1 MDPFTAMLTEALKYT
16 ASDHSPCIGI
26 CDHTATQACSGCQRR
41 HNDVENWRTLDA
53 KTRKTIWEKIPKK
66 LAHKKTQFLR
76 LPLDQEDILHLAK
89 ARLEAGG
96 TWMLGGLSATKATGN
111 YTAINSDGTTT
122 LRLHE
127 DIKMRALLW
136 APPTKRPQRSQRLDD
151 APSTLPLLLVVARAR
166 LDRGEGA
173 HQKPLPK
180 NYREIPQPNDSFRI
194 SASAN
199 KYRIESAL
207 ATAETITDSVGN
219 TATPLPTS
227 LFLNGL
233 TLPAS
238 YALGLTLLP

>member
-1 MDPFTAMLTEALKYT
+1 MDHFTAMLTDALQYT
-16 ASDHSPCIGI
+16 ASTHSPCIGI
-26 CDHTATQACSGCQRR
+26 CDHTATQPCSGCHR
-41 HNDVENWRTLDA
+41 HHSAVENWRELSA
-53 KTRKTIWEKIPKK
+53 VERQAIWQTIPKT
-66 LAHKKTQFLR
+66 LAQKNAQFLR
-76 LPLDQEDILHLAK
+76 LPLDQEDIFRLAR

-96 TWMLGGLSATKATGN
+96 TWMLGGGMLGGLSATSADGS
-111 YTAINSDGTTT
+111 ADGTTT

-127 DIKMRALLW
+127 DIKMRTLLW
-136 APPTKRPQRSQRLDD
+136 APPKQRLDD

-180 NYREIPQPNDSFRI
+180 NYREIPQPDDSIRL
-194 SASAN
+194 SASDTSPTHQ
-199 KYRIESAL
+199 RIESAL
-207 ATAETITDSVGN
+207 ATAETIGDS

-227 LFLNGL
+227 LFLSGL

>member
-1 MDPFTAMLTEALKYT
+1 MDPFTAILTDALKYS
-16 ASDHSPCIGI
+16 ASAHSPCIGI
-26 CDHTATQACSGCQRR
+26 CDHSERQACSGCQRR
-41 HNDVENWRTLDA
+41 HSDVENWRELSA
-53 KTRKTIWEKIPKK
+53 ETRKTIWQEIPKK
-66 LAHKKTQFLR
+66 LAHKKAQFLR

-89 ARLEAGG
+89 TRLDAGG
-96 TWMLGGLSATKATGN
+96 TWMLGGISAT
-111 YTAINSDGTTT
+111 NSDGSTDGTAT

-136 APPTKRPQRSQRLDD
+136 APQKKRLDD
-151 APSTLPLLLVVARAR
+151 APATLPLLLVVARAR
-166 LDRGEGA
+166 LERGEGA

-180 NYREIPQPNDSFRI
+180 NYREIPQADDTIRI

-207 ATAETITDSVGN
+207 ATIDTTM
-219 TATPLPTS
+219 PLPTS

>member
-1 MDPFTAMLTEALKYT
+1 MDPFTAILTEALKYT
-16 ASDHSPCIGI
+16 ANTHSPCIGI
-26 CDHTATQACSGCQRR
+26 CDHSENQACSGCQRR
-41 HNDVENWRTLDA
+41 HSDVENWRTLDA
-53 KTRKTIWEKIPKK
+53 ETRQAIWEKIPKK

-89 ARLEAGG
+89 TRLDAGG
-96 TWMLGGLSATKATGN
+96 TWMLGGLSAT
-111 YTAINSDGTTT
+111 NSDGTTT

-136 APPTKRPQRSQRLDD
+136 APPKKRLDD
-151 APSTLPLLLVVARAR
+151 APATLPLLLVVARAR
-166 LDRGEGA
+166 LERGEGA

-180 NYREIPQPNDSFRI
+180 NYREIPQPDDTIRI

-207 ATAETITDSVGN
+207 ATIDTTM
-219 TATPLPTS
+219 PLPTS
-227 LFLNGL
+227 LFLSGL

>member
-1 MDPFTAMLTEALKYT
+1 MDNFTAILTDALKYT
-16 ASDHSPCIGI
+16 ASTHSPCIGI
-26 CDHTATQACSGCQRR
+26 CDHNKNQACSGCQRR
-41 HNDVENWRTLDA
+41 HSDVENWRELSA
-53 KTRKTIWEKIPKK
+53 ETRKTIWQEIPKK

-89 ARLEAGG
+89 TRLDAGG
-96 TWMLGGLSATKATGN
+96 TWMLGGLSAT
-111 YTAINSDGTTT
+111 NSDGTTT

-136 APPTKRPQRSQRLDD
+136 APKKQRLDD
-151 APSTLPLLLVVARAR
+151 APATLPLLLVVARAR
-166 LDRGEGA
+166 LERGEGA

-180 NYREIPQPNDSFRI
+180 NYREIPQPDDSLRI
-194 SASAN
+194 SASLD
-199 KYRIESAL
+199 KHRIESAL
-207 ATAETITDSVGN
+207 ATID

>member
-1 MDPFTAMLTEALKYT
+1 MDNFTAILTEALKYT
-16 ASDHSPCIGI
+16 ASAHSPCIGI
-26 CDHTATQACSGCQRR
+26 CDHSATQACSGCQRR
-41 HNDVENWRTLDA
+41 HSDVENWRELSA
-53 KTRKTIWEKIPKK
+53 ETRKTIWEKIPKK

-89 ARLEAGG
+89 TRLETGG
-96 TWMLGGLSATKATGN
+96 QWMLGGLSAT
-111 YTAINSDGTTT
+111 NSDGSTDGTAT

-136 APPTKRPQRSQRLDD
+136 APPKQRLDD
-151 APSTLPLLLVVARAR
+151 APATLPLLLVVARAR
-166 LDRGEGA
+166 LERGEGA

-180 NYREIPQPNDSFRI
+180 NYREIPQPNDTIRI
-194 SASAN
+194 SASLD
-199 KYRIESAL
+199 KHRIESAL
-207 ATAETITDSVGN
+207 ATIDTTM
-219 TATPLPTS
+219 PLPTS

>member
-1 MDPFTAMLTEALKYT
+1 MDPFTAILTEALKYT
-16 ASDHSPCIGI
+16 ASTHSPCIGI
-26 CDHTATQACSGCQRR
+26 CDHSENQACSGCQRR
-41 HNDVENWRTLDA
+41 HSDVENWRELSA
-53 KTRKTIWEKIPKK
+53 ETRKTIWQEIPKT
-66 LAHKKTQFLR
+66 LAQKNAQFLR

-89 ARLEAGG
+89 TRLDAGG
-96 TWMLGGLSATKATGN
+96 TWMLGGGMLGGLSAT
-111 YTAINSDGTTT
+111 NSDGTTT

-136 APPTKRPQRSQRLDD
+136 APPKQRLDD
-151 APSTLPLLLVVARAR
+151 APATLPLLLVVARAR
-166 LDRGEGA
+166 LERGEGA

-180 NYREIPQPNDSFRI
+180 NYREIPQPDDSLRI

-207 ATAETITDSVGN
+207 ATIDTTM
-219 TATPLPTS
+219 PLPTS

>member
-1 MDPFTAMLTEALKYT
+1 MDPFTAMLTDALKYT
-16 ASDHSPCIGI
+16 ASAHSPCIGI
-26 CDHTATQACSGCQRR
+26 CDHSARQACSGCQR
-41 HNDVENWRTLDA
+41 HHSDVENWRELSA
-53 KTRKTIWEKIPKK
+53 ETRKTIWHEIPKT
-66 LAHKKTQFLR
+66 LANQKAQFLR
-76 LPLDQEDILHLAK
+76 LPLDQEDIFRLAR

-96 TWMLGGLSATKATGN
+96 TWMLGGLSAT
-111 YTAINSDGTTT
+111 NSDGTTT

-136 APPTKRPQRSQRLDD
+136 ASPGKRPQRLDD

-166 LDRGEGA
+166 LERGEGA

-180 NYREIPQPNDSFRI
+180 NYREIPQPDDTIRI
-194 SASAN
+194 SASDTSPTHQ
-199 KYRIESAL
+199 RIESAL
-207 ATAETITDSVGN
+207 ATAETIGDS

-227 LFLNGL
+227 LFLSGL

>member
-1 MDPFTAMLTEALKYT
+1 MDPFTAILTDALKYS
-16 ASDHSPCIGI
+16 ASAHSPCIGI
-26 CDHTATQACSGCQRR
+26 CDHSERQACSGCQRR
-41 HNDVENWRTLDA
+41 HSDVENWRELSA
-53 KTRKTIWEKIPKK
+53 ETRKTIWQEIPKT
-66 LAHKKTQFLR
+66 LANQKAQFLR
-76 LPLDQEDILHLAK
+76 LPLDQEDIFRLAR

-96 TWMLGGLSATKATGN
+96 TWMLGGLSAT
-111 YTAINSDGTTT
+111 NSDGTTT

-136 APPTKRPQRSQRLDD
+136 APKKQRLDD
-151 APSTLPLLLVVARAR
+151 APATLPLLLVVARAR

-180 NYREIPQPNDSFRI
+180 NYHEIPQPDDSIRI

-207 ATAETITDSVGN
+207 VTIDT
-219 TATPLPTS
+219 TMPLPTS

-238 YALGLTLLP
+238 FALGLTLLP